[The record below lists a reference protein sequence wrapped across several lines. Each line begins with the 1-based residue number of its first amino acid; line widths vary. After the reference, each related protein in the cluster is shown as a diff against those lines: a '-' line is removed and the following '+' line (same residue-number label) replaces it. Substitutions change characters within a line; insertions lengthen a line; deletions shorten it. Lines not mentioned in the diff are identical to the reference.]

1 MKAHAFRLVN
11 VFAADAALS
20 GNPLCVF
27 EDGRGLSDAQMQALA
42 LQFNLS
48 ETTFILPSDRAD
60 ARVRIFSPG
69 AEFPFAGHPT
79 LGTAAVVRERTGGDL
94 LVLEMI
100 AGLIPV
106 QACGDVFTLTAN
118 SPRWHAVDASAV
130 ELAALL
136 GLDASDLAAPALRVD
151 TGMEQLLLPLRSEQ
165 ALRRA
170 NPDPGRAAR
179 FANDRGLVKIYCWAP
194 PRDGVAP
201 VRFFFD
207 KQAGA
212 LAEDP
217 GTGSAAANLGG
228 WLTATAP
235 GTAHRLTLHQGDH
248 LGRACRIRLEVAGD
262 GAIRVGGRVVALGSG
277 TVDLPAALTSQ

>member
-1 MKAHAFRLVN
+1 MSEHAFRIVN
-11 VFAADAALS
+11 VFAADDVLS

-27 EDGRGLSDAQMQALA
+27 EDGRGLSDAQMLALA
-42 LQFNLS
+42 VQFNLS
-48 ETTFILPSDRAD
+48 ETTFILPSDKTD

-69 AEFPFAGHPT
+69 GEFPFAGHPT
-79 LGTAAVVRERTGGDL
+79 LGTAAVVRERTGGER

-106 QACGDVFTLTAN
+106 QCAGDVFTLTAN
-118 SPRWHAVDASAV
+118 APRWREPLASAA
-130 ELAALL
+130 EIAALL
-136 GLDASDLAAPALRVD
+136 GLDEPDIGSPVLRMN
-151 TGMEQLLLPLRSEQ
+151 TGMEQLLVPLRSEA

-170 NPDPGRAAR
+170 RPDAALAER
-179 FANDRGLVKIYCWAP
+179 HANDAGMVKIYCWAP

-201 VRFFFD
+201 VRFFFS
-207 KQAGA
+207 KGNGV

-228 WLTATAP
+228 WLSATEP

-248 LGRACRIRLEVAGD
+248 LGRACRIGLQVSAEGT
-262 GAIRVGGRVVALGSG
+262 IRVSGRVAMLGRG
-277 TVDLPAALTSQ
+277 TVELPAALPS

>member
-1 MKAHAFRLVN
+1 MSVHAFRIVN
-11 VFAADAALS
+11 VFAADEVLS

-27 EDGRGLSDAQMQALA
+27 EDGRGLSDARMLALA
-42 LQFNLS
+42 VQSNLS
-48 ETTFILPSDRAD
+48 ETTSFLPSDKAD

-69 AEFPFAGHPT
+69 GEFPFAGHPT
-79 LGTAAVVRERTGGDL
+79 LGTAAVVRERTGGERP
-94 LVLEMI
+94 VLEMI

-106 QACGDVFTLTAN
+106 QSTGDVFTLTAN
-118 SPRWHAVDASAV
+118 APRWREPRASTA

-136 GLDASDLAAPALRVD
+136 GLDETDIGTPVLRMN
-151 TGMEQLLLPLRSEQ
+151 TGMEQLLVPLRSEA

-170 NPDPGRAAR
+170 RPDAALAGRH
-179 FANDRGLVKIYCWAP
+179 ANDAGVVKIYCWAP
-194 PRDGVAP
+194 PREGVAP

-207 KQAGA
+207 KGRGA

-228 WLTATAP
+228 WLCATTP

-248 LGRACRIRLEVAGD
+248 LGRACRIGLEVSAD
-262 GAIRVGGRVVALGSG
+262 GTIRVSGRVAMLGRG
-277 TVDLPAALTSQ
+277 TVDLPAALPS